1 MSGLALKKKKREFL
15 PENYTIENW
24 ESLKI
29 YYENIKNREVNDT
42 SGFLKWLKDRSE
54 LDSYVSEDFA
64 WRYIRMT
71 CDTADAALQKAYQDF
86 VENIQPHLA
95 AYSDILNKKTLG
107 YAGKWSVEEP
117 DFVKP
122 GYTIMLRGIRESVK
136 IFREENIALFTDIQ
150 LKQAEYQSLTGAMT
164 VTIDGGEMTLPQA
177 GTLLQSPDRALR
189 EKAWYAISER
199 RLADKE
205 KLDQVFSEL
214 LVLRNE
220 VAKNAGFA
228 NFRDYMFAAMGRF
241 DYTPKDCFDFHE
253 SIAAT
258 VVPLVSRQEEE
269 RKMRLGY
276 EVYRPW
282 DAKADTEGK
291 APLKPFR
298 DGADLLDKTEAC
310 FTAIDPQFA
319 GYIRTMR
326 KMGHF
331 DVESRKGK
339 APGGYNYPLEET
351 GVPFIFMNATDTVR
365 DMVTMVHEGGHA
377 IHSFEVRDLDLNAY
391 RNPPMEVAE
400 LASMSMEL
408 ISMEHWDAYFSDPE
422 QLKRAKRE
430 HLRDILAAL
439 PWIATIDKF
448 QHWLYE
454 NPAHTPE
461 QRAEK
466 WTAIYDEFAD
476 TATDWSGL
484 ERFKRYSWQRQL
496 HIYEV
501 PFYYIEYGMA
511 QLGAISVWRNYKSD
525 PARGLKQYT
534 DALALGY
541 TQGIREIYEAAGIR
555 FDFSKAYITELMDFV
570 KGELLTLS

>member
-1 MSGLALKKKKREFL
+1 MSNLALEKKKREFL
-15 PENYTIENW
+15 PENYTIDNW
-24 ESLKI
+24 DSLKV
-29 YYENIKNREVNDT
+29 YYENIKNREVGSPAD
-42 SGFLKWLKDRSE
+42 FLKWLKDRSE
-54 LDSYVSEDFA
+54 LESYVSEDFA

-71 CDTADAALQKAYQDF
+71 CNTADASLQKAYQDF
-86 VENIQPHLA
+86 VENIQPQLA
-95 AYSDILNKKTLG
+95 AYGDLLNKKTLD
-107 YAGKWSVEEP
+107 YAEKWPVEEP
-117 DFVKP
+117 
-122 GYTIMLRGIRESVK
+122 GYAIMLRGIRESVK

-164 VTIDGGEMTLPQA
+164 VTIDGQEMTLPQA
-177 GTLLQSPDRALR
+177 GALLQSPDRALR

-199 RLADKE
+199 RLADKDQ
-205 KLDQVFSEL
+205 LDRIFSEL

-220 VAKNAGFA
+220 VARNAGFR
-228 NFRDYMFAAMGRF
+228 NFRDYMFSAMGRF
-241 DYTPKDCFDFHE
+241 DYTLQDCFDFHG

-258 VVPLVSRQEEE
+258 VVPIVDNLEAE
-269 RKMRLGY
+269 RKKQLGY
-276 EVYRPW
+276 SDYRPW

-291 APLKPFR
+291 APLKPFQ
-298 DGADLLDKTEAC
+298 DATDLLDKTEQC
-310 FTAIDPQFA
+310 FTAIDPAFA

-326 KMGHF
+326 RMGHF

-365 DMVTMVHEGGHA
+365 DIVTMVHEGGHA
-377 IHSFEVRDLDLNAY
+377 IHSFKVRDLSLNAY

-408 ISMEHWDAYFSDPE
+408 ISMEHWEAYFPDPE

-439 PWIATIDKF
+439 PWIATVDKF

-454 NPAHTPE
+454 NPAHTLE
-461 QRAEK
+461 QRAEQ
-466 WTAIYDEFAD
+466 WTKIFDEFAD
-476 TATDWSGL
+476 SVTDWSGL
-484 ERFKRYSWQRQL
+484 EKFRRYSWQRQL

-511 QLGAISVWRNYKSD
+511 QLGAISVWRNYKAD
-525 PARGLKQYT
+525 PAKGLKQYT

-541 TQGIREIYEAAGIR
+541 TQGIKEIYAAAGIR
-555 FDFSKAYITELMDFV
+555 FDFSKEYIAELMDFV
-570 KGELLTLS
+570 SQELEQMS

>member
-1 MSGLALKKKKREFL
+1 MKKREFL
-15 PENYTIENW
+15 PENYKIDNW
-24 ESLKI
+24 DSLKA
-29 YYENIKNREVNDT
+29 YYENIKNREI
-42 SGFLKWLKDRSE
+42 SGPVDFLKWLKDKSE
-54 LDSYVSEDFA
+54 LESYVSEDFA

-71 CDTADAALQKAYQDF
+71 CDTADATLQKAYQDF

-95 AYSDILNKKTLG
+95 AYGDMLNKKTLEYAEKWPVEEAG
-107 YAGKWSVEEP
+107 YA
-117 DFVKP
+117 
-122 GYTIMLRGIRESVK
+122 IMLRGIRESVK

-150 LKQAEYQSLTGAMT
+150 LKQAEYQSLSGAMT
-164 VTIDGGEMTLPQA
+164 VTIDGEEMTLPKA
-177 GTLLQSPDRALR
+177 GTLLQSPDRDLR
-189 EKAWYAISER
+189 EKAWNAISER
-199 RLADKE
+199 RLADK
-205 KLDQVFSEL
+205 DPMDRIFSEL

-220 VAKNAGFA
+220 VAKNAGFQ

-241 DYTPKDCFDFHE
+241 DYTPQDCFDFHE

-258 VVPLVSRQEEE
+258 VVPIVDQLETE
-269 RKMRLGY
+269 RKTRLGY
-276 EVYRPW
+276 DVYRPW
-282 DAKADTEGK
+282 DSKADTEGK
-291 APLKPFR
+291 EPLKPFK
-298 DGADLLDKTEAC
+298 DGADLLDKTEVC
-310 FTAIDPQFA
+310 FTGIDPKFA
-319 GYIRTMR
+319 EYIRTMR

-377 IHSFEVRDLDLNAY
+377 IHSFEVRDLHLNAY

-439 PWIATIDKF
+439 PWIATVDKF

-454 NPAHTPE
+454 NPTHTLE
-461 QRAEK
+461 QRAEQ
-466 WTAIYDEFAD
+466 WVNVFDEFAD
-476 TATDWSGL
+476 TVTEWSGL

-534 DALALGY
+534 EALALGY
-541 TQGIREIYEAAGIR
+541 TQGIREIYDTAGIR
-555 FDFSKAYITELMDFV
+555 FDFSKEYIAELMDFV
-570 KGELLTLS
+570 KGELVGLE

>member
-1 MSGLALKKKKREFL
+1 LEKKKREFL
-15 PENYTIENW
+15 PENYTIDNW
-24 ESLKI
+24 DSLKV
-29 YYENIKNREVNDT
+29 YYENIKNREVSSPAD
-42 SGFLKWLKDRSE
+42 FLKWLKDRSE
-54 LDSYVSEDFA
+54 LESYVSEDFA

-71 CDTADAALQKAYQDF
+71 CNTADASLQKAYQDF
-86 VENIQPHLA
+86 VENIQPQLA
-95 AYSDILNKKTLG
+95 AYGDLLNKKTLD
-107 YAGKWSVEEP
+107 YAEKWPVEEP
-117 DFVKP
+117 
-122 GYTIMLRGIRESVK
+122 GYAIMLRGIRESVK

-164 VTIDGGEMTLPQA
+164 VTIDGQEMTLPQA
-177 GTLLQSPDRALR
+177 GALLQSPDRALR

-199 RLADKE
+199 RLADKDQ
-205 KLDQVFSEL
+205 LDRIFSEL

-220 VAKNAGFA
+220 VARNAGFR
-228 NFRDYMFAAMGRF
+228 NFRDYMFSAMGRF
-241 DYTPKDCFDFHE
+241 DYTPQDCFDFHG

-258 VVPLVSRQEEE
+258 VVPIVDNLEAE
-269 RKMRLGY
+269 RKKQLGY
-276 EVYRPW
+276 SDYRPW

-291 APLKPFR
+291 VPLKPFQ
-298 DGADLLDKTEAC
+298 DATDLLDKTEQC
-310 FTAIDPQFA
+310 FTAIDPAFA

-326 KMGHF
+326 RMGHF

-377 IHSFEVRDLDLNAY
+377 IHSFKVRDLSLNAY

-408 ISMEHWDAYFSDPE
+408 ISMEHWEAYFPDPE

-439 PWIATIDKF
+439 PWIATVDKF

-454 NPAHTPE
+454 NPAHTLE
-461 QRAEK
+461 QRAEQ
-466 WTAIYDEFAD
+466 WTKIFDEFAD
-476 TATDWSGL
+476 SVTDWSGL
-484 ERFKRYSWQRQL
+484 EKFRRYSWQRQL

-511 QLGAISVWRNYKSD
+511 QLGAISVWRNYKAD
-525 PARGLKQYT
+525 PAKGLKQYT

-541 TQGIREIYEAAGIR
+541 TQGIKEIYAAAGIR
-555 FDFSKAYITELMDFV
+555 FDFSKEYIAELMDFV
-570 KGELLTLS
+570 SQELEQMS

>member
-1 MSGLALKKKKREFL
+1 MSSIASEKRKRAFL
-15 PENYTIENW
+15 PENYKIDNW
-24 ESLKI
+24 ESLQG
-29 YYENIKNREVNDT
+29 YFENIKNREVN
-42 SGFLKWLKDRSE
+42 SGDDFLKWLKDKSE
-54 LDSYVSEDFA
+54 LESYVSEDFA

-71 CDTADAALQKAYQDF
+71 CDTADASLQKAYQDF

-95 AYSDILNKKTLG
+95 AYSDLLNKKTLE
-107 YAGKWSVEEP
+107 YAEKWPVEEP
-117 DFVKP
+117 
-122 GYTIMLRGIRESVK
+122 GYAIMLRGISEAVK
-136 IFREENIALFTDIQ
+136 IFKEENIALFTDIQ

-164 VTIDGGEMTLPQA
+164 VTIDGEEMTLPKA
-177 GTLLQSPDRALR
+177 GTLLQSPDRELR

-199 RLADKE
+199 RLADKDT
-205 KLDQVFSEL
+205 LDRIFSEL
-214 LVLRNE
+214 LVLRHE
-220 VAKNAGFA
+220 VARNAGFS

-241 DYTPKDCFDFHE
+241 DYTPQDCFDFHE

-258 VVPLVSRQEEE
+258 VVPITDDLEAE
-269 RKMRLGY
+269 RKNRLGY
-276 EVYRPW
+276 TRYRPW

-298 DGADLLDKTEAC
+298 DGADLLNKTEVC
-310 FTAIDPQFA
+310 FTAIDPKFA
-319 GYIRTMR
+319 EYIRTMR
-326 KMGHF
+326 SMGHF

-377 IHSFEVRDLDLNAY
+377 IHSFEVRNLELNAY

-408 ISMEHWDAYFSDPE
+408 ISMEHWDAYFPDPE
-422 QLKRAKRE
+422 ELKRAKRE

-439 PWIATIDKF
+439 PWIATVDKF

-454 NPAHTPE
+454 HPAHTLE
-461 QRAEK
+461 QRAEQ
-466 WTAIYDEFAD
+466 WTKILEELGDSV
-476 TATDWSGL
+476 TDWSGL

-511 QLGAISVWRNYKSD
+511 QLGAISVWRNYKAD

-534 DALALGY
+534 EALALGY
-541 TQGIREIYEAAGIR
+541 TRGIKEIYAAAGIR
-555 FDFSKAYITELMDFV
+555 FDFSKAYIAELMDFV
-570 KGELLTLS
+570 KGELSELN

>member
-1 MSGLALKKKKREFL
+1 MKKREFL
-15 PENYTIENW
+15 PENYRIDNW
-24 ESLKI
+24 DSLKG
-29 YYENIKNREVNDT
+29 YFENIQNREV
-42 SGFLKWLKDRSE
+42 SSPAEFLKWLKDKSE
-54 LDSYVSEDFA
+54 LESYVSEDFA

-71 CDTADAALQKAYQDF
+71 CDTADASLQKAYQDF

-95 AYSDILNKKTLG
+95 AYGDVLNKKTLE
-107 YAGKWSVEEP
+107 YAEKWPVEEP
-117 DFVKP
+117 
-122 GYTIMLRGIRESVK
+122 GYAIMLRGIKESVR

-164 VTIDGGEMTLPQA
+164 VTLDGEEMTLPQA

-199 RLADKE
+199 RLADRE
-205 KLDQVFSEL
+205 PLDRIFSEL

-220 VAKNAGFA
+220 VAKNAGFQ
-228 NFRDYMFAAMGRF
+228 NFRDYMFTAMGRF
-241 DYTPKDCFDFHE
+241 DYTPQDCFDFHG

-258 VVPLVSRQEEE
+258 VVPIVDQLEGE
-269 RKMRLGY
+269 RKARLGY
-276 EVYRPW
+276 DTYRPW

-291 APLKPFR
+291 APLKPFK
-298 DGADLLDKTEAC
+298 DGADLLDKTEVC

-319 GYIRTMR
+319 EYIRTMR
-326 KMGHF
+326 RMGHF

-377 IHSFEVRDLDLNAY
+377 IHSFQVRDLGLNAY

-422 QLKRAKRE
+422 ELKRAKRE
-430 HLRDILAAL
+430 HLRDILGAL

-466 WTAIYDEFAD
+466 WTAIFDEFAD
-476 TATDWSGL
+476 TVTDWSGL

-525 PARGLKQYT
+525 PARGLQQYT
-534 DALALGY
+534 AALALGY
-541 TQGIREIYEAAGIR
+541 TQGIKEIYAAAGIR
-555 FDFSKAYITELMDFV
+555 FDFSEGYIAELMDFV
-570 KGELLTLS
+570 KAELGELE

>member
-1 MSGLALKKKKREFL
+1 MEKKKREFL
-15 PENYTIENW
+15 PENYTIDNW
-24 ESLKI
+24 DSLKV
-29 YYENIKNREVNDT
+29 YYENIKNREVGSPAD
-42 SGFLKWLKDRSE
+42 FLKWLKDRSE
-54 LDSYVSEDFA
+54 LESYVSEDFA

-71 CDTADAALQKAYQDF
+71 CNTADASLQKAYQDF
-86 VENIQPHLA
+86 VENIQPQLA
-95 AYSDILNKKTLG
+95 AYGDLLNKKTLD
-107 YAGKWSVEEP
+107 YAEKWPVEEP
-117 DFVKP
+117 
-122 GYTIMLRGIRESVK
+122 GYAIMLRGIRESVK

-164 VTIDGGEMTLPQA
+164 VTIDGQEMTLPQA
-177 GTLLQSPDRALR
+177 GALLQSPDRALR
-189 EKAWYAISER
+189 ERAWYAISER
-199 RLADKE
+199 RLADKDQ
-205 KLDQVFSEL
+205 LDRIFSEL

-220 VAKNAGFA
+220 VARNAGFR
-228 NFRDYMFAAMGRF
+228 NFRDYMFSAMGRF
-241 DYTPKDCFDFHE
+241 DYTPQDCFDFHG

-258 VVPLVSRQEEE
+258 VVPIVDNLEAE
-269 RKMRLGY
+269 RKKQLGY
-276 EVYRPW
+276 SDYRPW

-291 APLKPFR
+291 APLKPFQ
-298 DGADLLDKTEAC
+298 DATDLLDKTEQC
-310 FTAIDPQFA
+310 FTAIDPAFA

-326 KMGHF
+326 RMGHF

-377 IHSFEVRDLDLNAY
+377 IHSFKVRDLSLNAY

-408 ISMEHWDAYFSDPE
+408 ISMEHWEAYFPDPE

-439 PWIATIDKF
+439 PWIATVDKF

-454 NPAHTPE
+454 NPAHTLE
-461 QRAEK
+461 QRAEQ
-466 WTAIYDEFAD
+466 WTKIFDEFAD
-476 TATDWSGL
+476 SVTDWSGL
-484 ERFKRYSWQRQL
+484 EKFRRYSWQRQL

-511 QLGAISVWRNYKSD
+511 QLGAISVWRNYKAD
-525 PARGLKQYT
+525 PAKGLKQYT

-541 TQGIREIYEAAGIR
+541 TQGIKEIYAAAGIR
-555 FDFSKAYITELMDFV
+555 FDFSKEYIAELMDFV
-570 KGELLTLS
+570 SQELEQMS

>member
-1 MSGLALKKKKREFL
+1 LEKKKREFL
-15 PENYTIENW
+15 PENYTIDNW
-24 ESLKI
+24 DSLKV
-29 YYENIKNREVNDT
+29 YYEDIKNREVGSPAD
-42 SGFLKWLKDRSE
+42 FLKWLKDRSE
-54 LDSYVSEDFA
+54 LESYVSEDFA

-71 CDTADAALQKAYQDF
+71 CNTADASLQKAYQNF
-86 VENIQPHLA
+86 VENIQPQLA
-95 AYSDILNKKTLG
+95 AYGDLLNKKTLD
-107 YAGKWSVEEP
+107 YAEKWPVEEP
-117 DFVKP
+117 
-122 GYTIMLRGIRESVK
+122 GYAIMLRGIRESVK

-164 VTIDGGEMTLPQA
+164 VTIDGQEMTLPQA
-177 GTLLQSPDRALR
+177 GALLQSPDRALR

-199 RLADKE
+199 RLADKDQ
-205 KLDQVFSEL
+205 LDRIFSEL

-220 VAKNAGFA
+220 VARNAGFR
-228 NFRDYMFAAMGRF
+228 NFRDYMFSAMGRF
-241 DYTPKDCFDFHE
+241 DYTPQDCFDFHG

-258 VVPLVSRQEEE
+258 VVPIVDNLEAE
-269 RKMRLGY
+269 RKKQLGY
-276 EVYRPW
+276 SDYRPW

-291 APLKPFR
+291 APLKPFQ
-298 DGADLLDKTEAC
+298 DATDLLDKTEQC
-310 FTAIDPQFA
+310 FTAIDPAFA

-326 KMGHF
+326 RMGHF

-377 IHSFEVRDLDLNAY
+377 IHSFKVRDLSLNAY

-408 ISMEHWDAYFSDPE
+408 ISMEHWEAYFPDPE

-439 PWIATIDKF
+439 PWIATVDKF

-454 NPAHTPE
+454 NPAHTLE
-461 QRAEK
+461 QRAEQ
-466 WTAIYDEFAD
+466 WTKIFDEFAD
-476 TATDWSGL
+476 SVTDWSGL
-484 ERFKRYSWQRQL
+484 EKFRRYSWQRQL

-511 QLGAISVWRNYKSD
+511 QLGAISVWRNYKAD
-525 PARGLKQYT
+525 PAKGLKQYT

-541 TQGIREIYEAAGIR
+541 TQGIKEIYAAAGIR
-555 FDFSKAYITELMDFV
+555 FDFSKEYIAELMDFV
-570 KGELLTLS
+570 SQELEQMS

>member
-1 MSGLALKKKKREFL
+1 MSNLALEKKKREFL
-15 PENYTIENW
+15 PENYTIDNW
-24 ESLKI
+24 DSLKV
-29 YYENIKNREVNDT
+29 YYEDIKNREVGSPAD
-42 SGFLKWLKDRSE
+42 FLKWLKDRSE
-54 LDSYVSEDFA
+54 LESYVSEDFA

-71 CDTADAALQKAYQDF
+71 CNTADASLQKAYQNF
-86 VENIQPHLA
+86 VENIQPQLA
-95 AYSDILNKKTLG
+95 AYGDLLNKKTLD
-107 YAGKWSVEEP
+107 YAEKWPVEEP
-117 DFVKP
+117 
-122 GYTIMLRGIRESVK
+122 GYAIMLRGIRESVK

-164 VTIDGGEMTLPQA
+164 VTIDGQEMTLPQA
-177 GTLLQSPDRALR
+177 GALLQSPDRALR

-199 RLADKE
+199 RLADKDQ
-205 KLDQVFSEL
+205 LDRIFSEL

-220 VAKNAGFA
+220 VARNAGFR
-228 NFRDYMFAAMGRF
+228 NFRDYMFSAMGRF
-241 DYTPKDCFDFHE
+241 DYTPQDCFDFHG

-258 VVPLVSRQEEE
+258 VVPIVDNLEAE
-269 RKMRLGY
+269 RKKQLGY
-276 EVYRPW
+276 SDYRPW

-291 APLKPFR
+291 APLKPFQ
-298 DGADLLDKTEAC
+298 DATDLLDKTEQC
-310 FTAIDPQFA
+310 FTAIDPAFA

-326 KMGHF
+326 RMGHF

-377 IHSFEVRDLDLNAY
+377 IHSFKVRDLSLNAY

-408 ISMEHWDAYFSDPE
+408 ISMEHWEAYFPDPE

-439 PWIATIDKF
+439 PWIATVDKF

-454 NPAHTPE
+454 NPAHTLE
-461 QRAEK
+461 QRAEQ
-466 WTAIYDEFAD
+466 WTKIFDEFAD
-476 TATDWSGL
+476 SVTDWSGL
-484 ERFKRYSWQRQL
+484 EKFRRYSWQRQL

-511 QLGAISVWRNYKSD
+511 QLGAISVWRNYKAD
-525 PARGLKQYT
+525 PAKGLKQYT

-541 TQGIREIYEAAGIR
+541 TQGIKEIYAAAGIR
-555 FDFSKAYITELMDFV
+555 FDFSKEYIAELMDFV
-570 KGELLTLS
+570 SQELEQMS

>member
-1 MSGLALKKKKREFL
+1 LKKREFL
-15 PENYTIENW
+15 PENYRIDNW
-24 ESLKI
+24 DSLKG
-29 YYENIKNREVNDT
+29 YFENIQNREV
-42 SGFLKWLKDRSE
+42 SSPAEFLKWLKDKSE
-54 LDSYVSEDFA
+54 LESYVSEDFA

-71 CDTADAALQKAYQDF
+71 CDTADASLQKAYQDF

-95 AYSDILNKKTLG
+95 AYGDVLNKKTLE
-107 YAGKWSVEEP
+107 YAEKWPVEEP
-117 DFVKP
+117 
-122 GYTIMLRGIRESVK
+122 GYAIMLRGIKESVR

-164 VTIDGGEMTLPQA
+164 VTLDGEEMTLPQA

-199 RLADKE
+199 RLADRE
-205 KLDQVFSEL
+205 PLDRIFSEL

-220 VAKNAGFA
+220 VAKNAGFQ
-228 NFRDYMFAAMGRF
+228 NFRDYMFTAMGRF
-241 DYTPKDCFDFHE
+241 DYTPQDCFDFHG

-258 VVPLVSRQEEE
+258 VVPIVDQLEGE
-269 RKMRLGY
+269 RKARLGY
-276 EVYRPW
+276 DTYRPW

-291 APLKPFR
+291 APLKPFK
-298 DGADLLDKTEAC
+298 DGADLLDKTEVC

-319 GYIRTMR
+319 EYIRTMR
-326 KMGHF
+326 RMGHF

-377 IHSFEVRDLDLNAY
+377 IHSFQVRDLGLNAY

-422 QLKRAKRE
+422 ELKRAKRE
-430 HLRDILAAL
+430 HLRDILGAL

-466 WTAIYDEFAD
+466 WTAIFDEFAD
-476 TATDWSGL
+476 TVTDWSGL

-525 PARGLKQYT
+525 PARGLQQYT
-534 DALALGY
+534 AALALGY
-541 TQGIREIYEAAGIR
+541 TQGIKEIYAAAGIR
-555 FDFSKAYITELMDFV
+555 FDFSEGYIAELMDFV
-570 KGELLTLS
+570 KAELGELE

>member
-1 MSGLALKKKKREFL
+1 MEKKKREFL
-15 PENYTIENW
+15 PENYTIDNW
-24 ESLKI
+24 DSLKV
-29 YYENIKNREVNDT
+29 YYEDIKNREVGSPAD
-42 SGFLKWLKDRSE
+42 FLKWLKDRSE
-54 LDSYVSEDFA
+54 LESYVSEDFA

-71 CDTADAALQKAYQDF
+71 CNTADASLQKAYQNF
-86 VENIQPHLA
+86 VENIQPQLA
-95 AYSDILNKKTLG
+95 AYGDLLNKKTLD
-107 YAGKWSVEEP
+107 YAEKWPVEEP
-117 DFVKP
+117 
-122 GYTIMLRGIRESVK
+122 GYAIMLRGIRESVK

-164 VTIDGGEMTLPQA
+164 VTIDGQEMTLPQA
-177 GTLLQSPDRALR
+177 GALLQSPDRALR

-199 RLADKE
+199 RLADKDQ
-205 KLDQVFSEL
+205 LDRIFSEL

-220 VAKNAGFA
+220 VARNAGFR
-228 NFRDYMFAAMGRF
+228 NFRDYMFSAMGRF
-241 DYTPKDCFDFHE
+241 DYTPQDCFDFHG

-258 VVPLVSRQEEE
+258 VVPIVDNLEAE
-269 RKMRLGY
+269 RKKQLGY
-276 EVYRPW
+276 SDYRPW

-291 APLKPFR
+291 APLKPFQ
-298 DGADLLDKTEAC
+298 DATDLLDKTEQC
-310 FTAIDPQFA
+310 FTAIDPAFA

-326 KMGHF
+326 RMGHF

-377 IHSFEVRDLDLNAY
+377 IHSFKVRDLSLNAY

-408 ISMEHWDAYFSDPE
+408 ISMEHWEAYFPDPE

-439 PWIATIDKF
+439 PWIATVDKF

-454 NPAHTPE
+454 NPAHTLE
-461 QRAEK
+461 QRAEQ
-466 WTAIYDEFAD
+466 WTKIFDEFAD
-476 TATDWSGL
+476 SVTDWSGL
-484 ERFKRYSWQRQL
+484 EKFRRYSWQRQL

-511 QLGAISVWRNYKSD
+511 QLGAISVWRNYKAD
-525 PARGLKQYT
+525 PAKGLKQYT

-541 TQGIREIYEAAGIR
+541 TQGIKEIYAAAGIR
-555 FDFSKAYITELMDFV
+555 FDFSKEYIAELMDFV
-570 KGELLTLS
+570 SQELEQMS

>member
-1 MSGLALKKKKREFL
+1 MEKKKREFL
-15 PENYTIENW
+15 PENYTIDNW
-24 ESLKI
+24 DSLKV
-29 YYENIKNREVNDT
+29 YYENIKNREVSSPAD
-42 SGFLKWLKDRSE
+42 FLKWLKDRSE
-54 LDSYVSEDFA
+54 LESYVSEDFA

-71 CDTADAALQKAYQDF
+71 CNTADASLQKAYQDF
-86 VENIQPHLA
+86 VENIQPQLA
-95 AYSDILNKKTLG
+95 AYGDLLNKKTLD
-107 YAGKWSVEEP
+107 YAEKWPVEEP
-117 DFVKP
+117 
-122 GYTIMLRGIRESVK
+122 GYAIMLRGIRESVK

-164 VTIDGGEMTLPQA
+164 VTIDGQEMTLPQA
-177 GTLLQSPDRALR
+177 GALLQSPDRALR

-199 RLADKE
+199 RLADKDQ
-205 KLDQVFSEL
+205 LDRIFSEL

-220 VAKNAGFA
+220 VARNAGFR
-228 NFRDYMFAAMGRF
+228 NFRDYMFSAMGRF
-241 DYTPKDCFDFHE
+241 DYTPQDCFDFHG

-258 VVPLVSRQEEE
+258 VVPIVDNLEAE
-269 RKMRLGY
+269 RKKQLGY
-276 EVYRPW
+276 SDYRPW

-291 APLKPFR
+291 VPLKPFQ
-298 DGADLLDKTEAC
+298 DATDLLDKTEQC
-310 FTAIDPQFA
+310 FTAIDPAFA

-326 KMGHF
+326 RMGHF

-377 IHSFEVRDLDLNAY
+377 IHSFKVRDLSLNAY

-408 ISMEHWDAYFSDPE
+408 ISMEHWEAYFPDPE

-439 PWIATIDKF
+439 PWIATVDKF

-454 NPAHTPE
+454 NPAHTLE
-461 QRAEK
+461 QRAEQ
-466 WTAIYDEFAD
+466 WTKIFDEFAD
-476 TATDWSGL
+476 SVTDWSGL
-484 ERFKRYSWQRQL
+484 EKFRRYSWQRQL

-511 QLGAISVWRNYKSD
+511 QLGAISVWRNYKAD
-525 PARGLKQYT
+525 PAKGLKQYT

-541 TQGIREIYEAAGIR
+541 TQGIKEIYAAAGIR
-555 FDFSKAYITELMDFV
+555 FDFSKEYIAELMDFV
-570 KGELLTLS
+570 SQELEQMS

>member
-1 MSGLALKKKKREFL
+1 MKKREFL
-15 PENYTIENW
+15 PENYRIDNW
-24 ESLKI
+24 DSLKG
-29 YYENIKNREVNDT
+29 YFENIQNREV
-42 SGFLKWLKDRSE
+42 SSPAEFLKWLKDKSE
-54 LDSYVSEDFA
+54 LESYVSEDFA

-71 CDTADAALQKAYQDF
+71 CDTADASLQKAYQDF

-95 AYSDILNKKTLG
+95 AYGDVLNKKTLE
-107 YAGKWSVEEP
+107 YAEKWPVEEP
-117 DFVKP
+117 
-122 GYTIMLRGIRESVK
+122 GYAIMLRGIKESVR

-164 VTIDGGEMTLPQA
+164 VTLDGEEMTLPQA

-189 EKAWYAISER
+189 ENAWYAISER
-199 RLADKE
+199 RLADRE
-205 KLDQVFSEL
+205 PLDRIFSEL

-220 VAKNAGFA
+220 VAKNAGFQ
-228 NFRDYMFAAMGRF
+228 NFRDYMFTAMGRF
-241 DYTPKDCFDFHE
+241 DYTPQDCFDFHG

-258 VVPLVSRQEEE
+258 VVPIVDQLEGE
-269 RKMRLGY
+269 RKARLGY
-276 EVYRPW
+276 DTYRPW

-291 APLKPFR
+291 APLKPFK
-298 DGADLLDKTEAC
+298 DGADLLDKTEVC

-319 GYIRTMR
+319 EYIRTMR
-326 KMGHF
+326 RMGHF

-377 IHSFEVRDLDLNAY
+377 IHSFQVRDLGLNAY

-422 QLKRAKRE
+422 ELKRAKRE
-430 HLRDILAAL
+430 HLRDILGAL

-466 WTAIYDEFAD
+466 WTAIFDEFAD
-476 TATDWSGL
+476 TVTDWSGL

-525 PARGLKQYT
+525 PARGLQQYT
-534 DALALGY
+534 AALALGY
-541 TQGIREIYEAAGIR
+541 TQGIKEIYAAAGIR
-555 FDFSKAYITELMDFV
+555 FDFSEGYIAELMDFV
-570 KGELLTLS
+570 KAELGELE

>member
-1 MSGLALKKKKREFL
+1 MEKKKREFL
-15 PENYTIENW
+15 PENYTIDNW
-24 ESLKI
+24 DSLKV
-29 YYENIKNREVNDT
+29 YYENIKNREVGSPAD
-42 SGFLKWLKDRSE
+42 FLKWLKDRSE
-54 LDSYVSEDFA
+54 LESYVSEDFA

-71 CDTADAALQKAYQDF
+71 CNTADASLQKAYQDF
-86 VENIQPHLA
+86 VENIQPQLA
-95 AYSDILNKKTLG
+95 AYGDLLNKKTLD
-107 YAGKWSVEEP
+107 YAEKWPVEEP
-117 DFVKP
+117 
-122 GYTIMLRGIRESVK
+122 GYAIMLRGIRESVK

-164 VTIDGGEMTLPQA
+164 VTIDGQEMTLPQA
-177 GTLLQSPDRALR
+177 GALLQSPDRALR

-199 RLADKE
+199 RLADKDQ
-205 KLDQVFSEL
+205 LDRIFSEL

-220 VAKNAGFA
+220 VARNAGFR
-228 NFRDYMFAAMGRF
+228 NFRDYMFSAMGRF
-241 DYTPKDCFDFHE
+241 DYTLQDCFDFHG

-258 VVPLVSRQEEE
+258 VVPIVDNLEAE
-269 RKMRLGY
+269 RKKQLGY
-276 EVYRPW
+276 SDYRPW

-291 APLKPFR
+291 APLKPFQ
-298 DGADLLDKTEAC
+298 DATDLLDKTEQC
-310 FTAIDPQFA
+310 FTAIDPAFA

-326 KMGHF
+326 RMGHF

-365 DMVTMVHEGGHA
+365 DIVTMVHEGGHA
-377 IHSFEVRDLDLNAY
+377 IHSFKVRDLSLNAY

-408 ISMEHWDAYFSDPE
+408 ISMEHWEAYFPDPE

-439 PWIATIDKF
+439 PWIATVDKF

-454 NPAHTPE
+454 NPAHTLE
-461 QRAEK
+461 QRAEQ
-466 WTAIYDEFAD
+466 WTKIFDEFAD
-476 TATDWSGL
+476 SVTDWSGL
-484 ERFKRYSWQRQL
+484 EKFRRYSWQRQL

-511 QLGAISVWRNYKSD
+511 QLGAISVWRNYKAD
-525 PARGLKQYT
+525 PAKGLKQYT

-541 TQGIREIYEAAGIR
+541 TQGIKEIYAAAGIR
-555 FDFSKAYITELMDFV
+555 FDFSKEYIAELMDFV
-570 KGELLTLS
+570 SQELEQMS